1 MAPGA
6 RLVHRNSCSV
16 VELSPGAKATSLTCA
31 DVRAPPK
38 NNAIESLV
46 AVATSTA
53 FFRCARFF
61 PMEDVESLAMRAKGE
76 GLKEED
82 ETGIAMNRI

>member
-1 MAPGA
+1 
-6 RLVHRNSCSV
+6 
-16 VELSPGAKATSLTCA
+16 
-31 DVRAPPK
+31 
-38 NNAIESLV
+38 LV

-61 PMEDVESLAMRAKGE
+61 MMEDVESLAMRAKGE